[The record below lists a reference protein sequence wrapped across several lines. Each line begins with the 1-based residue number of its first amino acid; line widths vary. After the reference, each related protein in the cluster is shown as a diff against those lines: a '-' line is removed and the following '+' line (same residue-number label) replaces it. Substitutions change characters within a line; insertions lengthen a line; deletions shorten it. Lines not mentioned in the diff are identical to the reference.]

1 MSTTVAFIDT
11 SILCNIIPVPGLCQD
26 RDEVVA
32 EFKQRISNGH
42 TFILPIT
49 TVGRRATTSGR
60 SVPDGRQR
68 RTCAERFGDILKAT
82 INLDAPWTL
91 HEFRWDAPFVS
102 ELLRG
107 ATTGISFI
115 DHAQQGLGCG
125 DLRILGERDACA
137 DGPAYPTLR
146 CGLWTAR
153 CRATSDH
160 VPPVRRS
167 GQTLLGRSFCH
178 TRRRPADRIRQAV
191 VLPPYECRVDGR
203 GIAGST
209 AVQSLSRVRIGTAG
223 P

>member
-1 MSTTVAFIDT
+1 MSTTVAFINT

-49 TVGRRATTSGR
+49 TVVETGNHIRH
-60 SVPDGRQR
+60 VPDGRQR

-125 DLRILGERDACA
+125 DLCILCERDA
-137 DGPAYPTLR
+137 YR
-146 CGLWTAR
+146 
-153 CRATSDH
+153 
-160 VPPVRRS
+160 RRS
-167 GQTLLGRSFCH
+167 GIPDVTVWTL
-178 TRRRPADRIRQAV
+178 
-191 VLPPYECRVDGR
+191 DGP
-203 GIAGST
+203 
-209 AVQSLSRVRIGTAG
+209 LSSHL
-223 P
+223 